1 MVALKHV
8 FCFSFCVISD
18 GRTIPAACVWCFI
31 TVRTLKS
38 KCIVL
43 LNDLNGE
50 RCAQKWQLRCRKK
63 GLSCCEERRGKD
75 FDLKFPLACRKK
87 IKIYNLFKQK
97 IEFSFV
103 VTRV

>member
-1 MVALKHV
+1 M
-8 FCFSFCVISD
+8 ISD
-18 GRTIPAACVWCFI
+18 GGTIPAACVWCFI

-38 KCIVL
+38 KCIAL

-50 RCAQKWQLRCRKK
+50 RCTQKWQLGCRKK
-63 GLSCCEERRGKD
+63 GLSCEERRGKD